1 MRFFVAPSKTRAKT
15 ARKSPKPRRLPF
27 ETLSL
32 WKRFRPKQFFRFAL
46 PGVGHRL
53 PVTSL
58 TRRLRRCLARWLDGP
73 GFAATYLDVGQWGEW
88 WAERELRRQGY
99 RILFRRWTDGVGE
112 LDLVAWYRGRLV
124 FVEVKA
130 RRDLNR
136 IGAVQRAAGDGLS
149 PDAPRTPVLLRKR
162 VYRQLAKEAF
172 EAVDLEKQGRIT
184 RAALRFKKKH
194 GLLSYP
200 TRFDVIVVVATDP
213 RHPVVKHS
221 IGAFDATGDNG
232 SMY

>member
-1 MRFFVAPSKTRAKT
+1 M
-15 ARKSPKPRRLPF
+15 
-27 ETLSL
+27 
-32 WKRFRPKQFFRFAL
+32 
-46 PGVGHRL
+46 
-53 PVTSL
+53 
-58 TRRLRRCLARWLDGP
+58 RWLDGP

-112 LDLVAWYRGRLV
+112 LDLVAWCRGRLV

-130 RRDLNR
+130 RRDQNR
-136 IGAVQRAAGDGLS
+136 LDSEHSAWRRADGDGWSRHNPL
-149 PDAPRTPVLLRKR
+149 TI
-162 VYRQLAKEAF
+162 YRQLAKEAF
-172 EAVDLEKQGRIT
+172 EAVDWEKQGRIT

-213 RHPVVKHS
+213 RYPVIEHS
-221 IGAFDATGDNG
+221 IGAFDASGDHG